1 MSPLETSLEA
11 PLVPGSNMKG
21 AVAGAN
27 WWFLLPSL
35 QAKRIVCLGSPTPAT
50 LATLAGMSDDVVVC
64 AAQRDAAK
72 ARRGAAAAQLTGISF
87 IESGSPDQKR
97 LIEASADVVFV
108 AGRSLR
114 RLRARRLHEEIEP
127 LLRPGGLAYGEFT
140 PVLDGVL
147 QPGKSRRHVPQIV
160 PTNVLWLAPASG
172 EIRLAAPLED
182 SATIGYLERRFLK
195 RTIRHRALLRHPQRI
210 VERHVLANRLLPRR
224 AALAGGPPTAAGG
237 GPPRYLQRLAAESGV
252 ALERH
257 RWGLAAPGEFRSQK
271 VLFFLFGIDGKD
283 VPDYV
288 VKITRDPR
296 LNPRLENERRAL
308 EMIHHAGFPA
318 ARTLPRPV
326 FFGYEHGLAVLGETA
341 VDGIPFLQRTEATP
355 HCPLAGAAIDWLVE
369 LGVATAGPPAGG
381 VRAVAG
387 QLEALFERFCRI
399 YRVSRAYESFLAS
412 QIDSLAGSETGFP
425 LVFQHGDP
433 GPWNLLVTANGE
445 PAFLDWEA
453 AEPEGMPLCDL
464 FHFVRSYGIRVSRA
478 AGTNDPMR
486 SFEEQ
491 FLAESDLGRLL
502 VGKTGRFSAEAGLAT
517 ELVAPLFYFCWMQR
531 ALKEVTRLH
540 PRRLDQGRY
549 VNLLRASIEGRES
562 PGLRRLFT
570 LSVDE

>member
-1 MSPLETSLEA
+1 VTPLEPSLDA

-35 QAKRIVCLGSPTPAT
+35 RAERIVCLGSPTPAT
-50 LATLAGMSDDVVVC
+50 LATLAGMSENVVVC
-64 AAQRDAAK
+64 APRRATAR
-72 ARRGAAAAQLTGISF
+72 ARRRAAAAQLTGISF
-87 IESGSPDQKR
+87 IESGSPDQIR
-97 LIEASADVVFV
+97 LGEATADVVFL

-114 RLRARRLHEEIEP
+114 PLRARRREEIER
-127 LLRPGGLAYGEFT
+127 LLRPDGLAYGEFT
-140 PVLDGVL
+140 PVLDGL
-147 QPGKSRRHVPQIV
+147 STPGLSRGNAPQLG
-160 PTNVLWLAPASG
+160 PDDFLWLAPASG

-182 SATIGYLERRFLK
+182 AATIGYLERRFLK
-195 RTIRHRALLRHPQRI
+195 RTIRRRKLLRHPQRLLKK
-210 VERHVLANRLLPRR
+210 HVTANRLFPRR
-224 AALAGGPPTAAGG
+224 ASLAGGSQAAGRA
-237 GPPRYLQRLAAESGV
+237 GPPRYLRRLAAESGV

-271 VLFFLFGIDGKD
+271 VLFFLFGPEGKD

-296 LNPRLENERRAL
+296 LNQRLENERRAL
-308 EMIHHAGFPA
+308 ELIHDAGFPGS
-318 ARTLPRPV
+318 RTLPRPV
-326 FFGYEHGLAVLGETA
+326 FFGYEHGLAVLGEAA
-341 VDGIPFLQRTEATP
+341 VDGVSFLERTEATP

-369 LGVATAGPPAGG
+369 LGVATAQPPAGG
-381 VRAVAG
+381 DRAVAG

-399 YRVSRAYESFLAS
+399 YRVSRAHESFLAS
-412 QIDSLAGSETGFP
+412 QIDSLAGSDNAFP

-464 FHFVRSYGIRVSRA
+464 FHFVRSFGIRVSRA
-478 AGTNDPMR
+478 AGTNDAVH

-491 FLAESDLGRLL
+491 FLADSELGRLL
-502 VGKTGRFSAEAGLAT
+502 VGKVSRFSTQAGLAT
-517 ELVAPLFYFCWMQR
+517 ELVAPLFYFCWIQR

-540 PRRLDQGRY
+540 PQRVDQGRY

-562 PGLRRLFT
+562 PGLRRLFS
-570 LSVDE
+570 LSADR